1 MKLNEYEMSKKEE
14 TNNKNSHACTKRNIL
29 AIIILHIH

>member
-14 TNNKNSHACTKRNIL
+14 TNKNSHIYTKRNIL